1 MIAITPYYFSTLPW
15 SSGEQENRLFGRIT
29 VAVLVVTLFFGFAV
43 MVTDVPEQTREQKE
57 KIPPQLAKILEAQEP
72 PPVAMPEPEP
82 VVVEQTPDPIIEEPD
97 VVLPEPEPEITPE
110 LIEPEPTPVE
120 VEIPEP
126 VKPVE
131 ISQEEKVLIAKESA
145 AKAGVMAFSDDLASL
160 RDNLNLN
167 NLADTELTEGAGQ
180 QAETARKLIGQTLD
194 TTSGGIDTSTLS
206 TNVGARGQLEGRKT
220 TEFSAPTEGS
230 AALATQRIE
239 TEAQI
244 IGDRN
249 IESIR
254 RMIDRNK
261 GGVYSLYR
269 RALRS
274 EPDLQGKLTVRLT
287 ILPTGQLSS
296 VTLVDSDL
304 DAPELVE
311 RLLARIRLINFGVQ
325 DVKQTELEYTFN
337 FLPF

>member
-15 SSGEQENRLFGRIT
+15 SSGEAENRLFGRIT
-29 VAVLVVTLFFGFAV
+29 VAVLVLTILLAIVVLT
-43 MVTDVPEQTREQKE
+43 TEVPEQTREQKA

-72 PPVAMPEPEP
+72 PPVVMPEPEP
-82 VVVEQTPDPIIEEPD
+82 IVVEQIPDPIVEEPEE
-97 VVLPEPEPEITPE
+97 VIPEPEVVPDV
-110 LIEPEPTPVE
+110 IEPEPVPA
-120 VEIPEP
+120 EIDPPEP
-126 VKPVE
+126 VKPAE
-131 ISQEEKVLIAKESA
+131 ISQEEKVLIAKETA

-160 RDNLNLN
+160 RENLNLN
-167 NLADTELTEGAGQ
+167 NLADTDLTEGAGE
-180 QAETARKLIGQTLD
+180 QAVTARKLIGQTID
-194 TTSGGIDTSTLS
+194 STSGGIDTSTLS

-220 TEFSAPTEGS
+220 TEFNAPTEGS

-254 RMIDRNK
+254 RAIDKNK

-296 VTLVDSDL
+296 VVLIDNDL
-304 DAPELVE
+304 DSPELVE
-311 RLLARIRLINFGVQ
+311 RLIARIKLINFGLQ
-325 DVKQTELEYTFN
+325 EVKQTELEYTFN

>member
-1 MIAITPYYFSTLPW
+1 MIAVTPYYFSTLPW
-15 SSGEQENRLFGRIT
+15 SSGEAENRLFRNIT
-29 VAVLVVTLFFGFAV
+29 LVVLSLTFLLAFSV
-43 MVTDVPEQTREQKE
+43 MVIDVPEQTREQKA

-72 PPVAMPEPEP
+72 PPVEMPEPEP
-82 VVVEQTPDPIIEEPD
+82 VVVEQVPDPIEEPPE
-97 VVLPEPEPEITPE
+97 VIPEPIPEPEVVQ
-110 LIEPEPTPVE
+110 PEPTPVE
-120 VEIPEP
+120 IETPVVIEPPEIT
-126 VKPVE
+126 
-131 ISQEEKVLIAKESA
+131 QEQKVLEAKETA

-160 RDNLNLN
+160 RDDLNLN
-167 NLADTELTEGAGQ
+167 NLADTELTEGAGE
-180 QAETARKLIGQTLD
+180 QATTERKLIGQTID

-206 TNVGARGQLEGRKT
+206 STVGARGELAGRKT
-220 TEFSAPTEGS
+220 TEFDAPTEGA

-239 TEAQI
+239 TEAEI

-254 RMIDRNK
+254 QAIDKNK

-287 ILPTGQLSS
+287 ILPSGQLSA
-296 VTLVDSDL
+296 VVLVDSDL
-304 DAPELVE
+304 AAPDLIQ
-311 RLLARIRLINFGVQ
+311 RLLSRIKLINFGAQ